1 MKKCAQG
8 SFERED
14 LVKHVS
20 RTRKALEHRPPR
32 SKLPGFDLCKAKV
45 PPESRRSPKWNHA
58 FFGPSTSTNIANCFL
73 KLSVKSICNIRSCFA
88 DSQNGG
94 CHVTSLAE
102 VNKMESVLT
111 ILDLKGGVLI
121 YELLC
126 WFTELD
132 FTDHRSWTGLL
143 NPNSTV
149 RTSEPSQNRF

>member
-1 MKKCAQG
+1 MKRWKNVHREALNGRIWSSTWVEHGKHSNTDLQDQSCLALICAKPK
-8 SFERED
+8 FLRNPED
-14 LVKHVS
+14 HQN
-20 RTRKALEHRPPR
+20 EIMR
-32 SKLPGFDLCKAKV
+32 SLAHQHQQILLTVC
-45 PPESRRSPKWNHA
+45 
-58 FFGPSTSTNIANCFL
+58 
-73 KLSVKSICNIRSCFA
+73 CNIRSCFA
-88 DSQNGG
+88 DSQKNGG